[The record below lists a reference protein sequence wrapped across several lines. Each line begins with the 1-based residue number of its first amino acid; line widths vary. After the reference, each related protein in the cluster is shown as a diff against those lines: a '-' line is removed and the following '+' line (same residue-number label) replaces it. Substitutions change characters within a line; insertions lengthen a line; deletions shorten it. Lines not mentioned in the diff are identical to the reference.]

1 MNEDEEKRE
10 EETGQLIRDY
20 KFTFGSPDSKRVLND
35 LKRLANY
42 DLVLVPLDNNGRIDS
57 HQVMRNEGNRE
68 VIVHILRKIKVD
80 LGKPKQTE
88 AIKE

>member
-1 MNEDEEKRE
+1 MTDEEQKRE
-10 EETGQLIRDY
+10 DAAEQLIRDY
-20 KFTFGSPDSKRVLND
+20 KYTFGSPDGKRVLED

-68 VIVHILRKIKVD
+68 VVVHILRKIKVD
-80 LGKPKQTE
+80 LSKPKQTE
-88 AIKE
+88 AVKE

>member
-1 MNEDEEKRE
+1 MTDEEKRV
-10 EETGQLIRDY
+10 ETTEQLIRDY
-20 KFTFGSPDSKRVLND
+20 KYTFGSPDSGRVVGD

-42 DLVLVPLDNNGRIDS
+42 DLVLVPLDNSGRIDS
-57 HQVMRNEGNRE
+57 HQVMFNEGQRS

>member
-1 MNEDEEKRE
+1 MTDEEKRE
-10 EETGQLIRDY
+10 VDAEQLIRDY
-20 KFTFGSPDSKRVLND
+20 KYTFGSPDGKRVLED

-68 VIVHILRKIKVD
+68 VVVHILRKIKTD

>member
-1 MNEDEEKRE
+1 MTEDEEKAE
-10 EETGQLIRDY
+10 AEKEQLIRDY
-20 KFTFGSPDSKRVLND
+20 KYTFGSPDGKTVLED

-68 VIVHILRKIKVD
+68 VVVHILRKIKVD

-88 AIKE
+88 AVKE

>member
-1 MNEDEEKRE
+1 MTDEEKKRE
-10 EETGQLIRDY
+10 EAVEQLIRDY
-20 KFTFGSPDSKRVLND
+20 KFTFGSPDSERVVSD
-35 LKRLANY
+35 LKKLANY
-42 DLVLVPLDNNGRIDS
+42 DLVLVPLDNNDRIDS
-57 HQVMRNEGNRE
+57 HQVMFNEGQRS

>member
-1 MNEDEEKRE
+1 MTDEEKKRE
-10 EETGQLIRDY
+10 EAAEQLIRDY
-20 KFTFGSPDSKRVLND
+20 KYTFGSPDSERVVGD

-42 DLVLVPLDNNGRIDS
+42 DLVLIPVDNNGRIDTN
-57 HQVMRNEGNRE
+57 QVMFNEGQRS

-88 AIKE
+88 AVKE

>member
-1 MNEDEEKRE
+1 MTDEDKKRE
-10 EETGQLIRDY
+10 EAVEQLTRDY
-20 KFTFGSPDSKRVLND
+20 KYTFGSPDSERVVKD
-35 LKRLANY
+35 LKGLANY

-57 HQVMRNEGNRE
+57 HQVMFNEGQRS

-88 AIKE
+88 AVRE

>member
-1 MNEDEEKRE
+1 MTDEEKAE
-10 EETGQLIRDY
+10 QLIRDY
-20 KFTFGSPDSKRVLND
+20 KFAFGSPDGKRVLED

-68 VIVHILRKIKVD
+68 VVVHILRKIKVNLD
-80 LGKPKQTE
+80 KPKQTE